1 MKFCE
6 ERHFL
11 TKVVY
16 NSAKDDTLAG
26 L

>member
-16 NSAKDDTLAG
+16 NPAKDDTLAG